1 MLNSNQVL
9 IANEINKY
17 LSVNWLKPEEVQTI
31 QDLLFSKFGNTLVTF
46 ELKYSFNND
55 FQEVEIG
62 LKELIAYIVELELK
76 YSKIN

>member
-1 MLNSNQVL
+1 MLRSNQVL

-76 YSKIN
+76 YSKN

>member
-1 MLNSNQVL
+1 MLRSNQVL

-17 LSVNWLKPEEVQTI
+17 LSVNWLKPEEVHTI
-31 QDLLFSKFGNTLVTF
+31 QDLLFSKFGNTLVNF

-76 YSKIN
+76 YSKN

>member
-55 FQEVEIG
+55 FQKVEIG

>member
-1 MLNSNQVL
+1 MLKSNQVL

-17 LSVNWLKPEEVQTI
+17 LSVNWLKPEEVHTI
-31 QDLLFSKFGNTLVTF
+31 QDLLFSKFGNTLVNF

-76 YSKIN
+76 YSKN

>member
-1 MLNSNQVL
+1 MLRSNQVL

-17 LSVNWLKPEEVQTI
+17 LSVNWLKPEEVHTI
-31 QDLLFSKFGNTLVTF
+31 QDLLFSKFGNTLVNF